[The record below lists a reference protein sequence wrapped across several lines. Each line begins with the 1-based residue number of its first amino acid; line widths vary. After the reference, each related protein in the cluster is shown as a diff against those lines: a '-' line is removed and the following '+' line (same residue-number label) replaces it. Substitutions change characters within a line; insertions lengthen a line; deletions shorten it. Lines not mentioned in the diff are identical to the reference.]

1 MPVLRE
7 GRVIGHSA
15 VEPQPAEPTIREV
28 QMHLLAQP
36 PLRTDP
42 HAIAADQHPD
52 PQLRLDRRP
61 TRVAIIRPNAS
72 TAIAQLHAQ
81 VDRSKSETSSVER
94 RAGETCVLACRVRW
108 SHKP

>member
-1 MPVLRE
+1 MRISDWSSDVCSSDLLEQLAEQIAVAEAAMPVLRE

-42 HAIAADQHPD
+42 HEIADDQHPD
-52 PQLRLDRRP
+52 HQLRIDRRP
-61 TRVAIIRPNAS
+61 TRVAIIRPKVFS
-72 TAIAQLHAQ
+72 DIAQLHEP
-81 VDRSKSETSSVER
+81 VD
-94 RAGETCVLACRVRW
+94 
-108 SHKP
+108 